1 MGEFSLSIFYLCR
14 HERRANVVIYARRL
28 YVVAILIMFYVVWSW
43 ITDTDYLKEEGVII
57 PKHVAEELIITE
69 GVSEADNTKSAVEE
83 KD

>member
-1 MGEFSLSIFYLCR
+1 
-14 HERRANVVIYARRL
+14 
-28 YVVAILIMFYVVWSW
+28 MFYVVWSW

-69 GVSEADNTKSAVEE
+69 GVSEADKTKSAVEE

>member
-1 MGEFSLSIFYLCR
+1 MF
-14 HERRANVVIYARRL
+14 VIYARRL
-28 YVVAILIMFYVVWSW
+28 YVTAILIMFYVVWSW

-57 PKHVAEELIITE
+57 PKHVAEELIITK